1 MLTMQVVPHP
11 GGDVYRLLRN
21 KVTHEAKTW
30 IWANKPKTRLRYKQ
44 IRHGYIEVGSA
55 DSGVLVAAIK
65 PHEPEDLFFLAEKF
79 VGRLTAWFPAE
90 ILAINMQFGS
100 IAKRKR

>member
-44 IRHGYIEVGSA
+44 IRHG
-55 DSGVLVAAIK
+55 
-65 PHEPEDLFFLAEKF
+65 
-79 VGRLTAWFPAE
+79 
-90 ILAINMQFGS
+90 
-100 IAKRKR
+100 